1 MKKGIIRNIPLQADL
16 CLNKQKVDIEDFKG
30 WNKCNAPVYGN
41 CLSPLYKFEEVH
53 HDFFIGDDKYDWTD
67 GVLYKNGVA
76 VLSGVGS
83 KKLKKTEV
91 TQDYSA
97 LAVSEDD
104 TLTWVKELS
113 GTDIQYSLHGASAV
127 TYTIENCNRIVK
139 TKAFANDTYSA
150 YGIAILY
157 LRTDGAYGY
166 YLAWN
171 DNGAN
176 YTAYG
181 ESEQVPTRWEGFNVV
196 SPLIQVGVLDDH
208 KMLVSMFGTSGA
220 NIASTEVKNIYIQ
233 SGLVYDNPSFYDSTT
248 YPTRYETKT
257 STCTI
262 SCQISTL
269 CASSTFDANAG
280 STKNKINFGQ
290 RQLISFNVSAHKLP
304 LEITLVSKDPDNGR
318 DLETFRFEPSE
329 YTVNYRRTVSYWDYI
344 NRSGEY
350 ATAQAN
356 RYQLSIVVNGT
367 TSVSIDRYG
376 TGDVTVDNAD
386 FSTASTIK
394 HLPAY
399 LRPTWTPS
407 GVPPTTNADINI
419 CGRLKYWTLDPNNAN
434 NKDAAP
440 SYVTPTI
447 EFGGYGRA
455 GLTVYNKCNNGIFMA
470 RYPETNGTLWS
481 NSDANTYLDFAN
493 EDSEWVL
500 YGTGN
505 NSATSR
511 EYNFLYNGKVYWNS
525 GATLVLGADI
535 APGWYNKNTWAS
547 ASDAG
552 NRSSFNFSNGSL
564 SYSYQYKSQYT
575 EQALKDVDCCMDDG
589 KLYAVGSL
597 GYDENTPLPTK
608 LFALAGN
615 FTSFDTTTKKISYTS
630 TATFNIAY
638 DQDDSTN
645 IFPKYFKGMNL
656 SIGNGYL
663 RTTYLFKAKATDK
676 QYINIL
682 IDSLSTTNPAHLYAG
697 VHSGTGGNMQGG
709 IKNTTN
715 TEGFRLLYNNNLISN
730 IACYEKK
737 DYIGTILADWFTVD
751 GEFCPAINSDTLYY
765 KDNNNHLWKVEI
777 VTTGNEW
784 DYRIVEN
791 RYVVLNTTN
800 YFNCYDTKTGLKRH
814 WASDYNNRIM
824 YGYEFT
830 EYTNNSLFRGLLTS
844 TLFSGLIIT
853 AQNANYEE
861 TKDTITGLEL
871 GAINYSRVILQYAF
885 ISCGVPYGAVE
896 GIDLYRGDGNS
907 TSAAYIC
914 SYQNKMKYIDND
926 LVNPYAVY
934 PIAENGNVRYNPN
947 LFTRFISS
955 YNNKDMVISD
965 GIAYKLLYF
974 NNVIPI
980 MAYYLLDG
988 VEELKDAFVLQ
999 SSYYGVSETRLYQM
1013 NYSNGVGVEVVCDI
1027 TNMEYLGALPTQALF
1042 WSAQNRAIYSFKGN
1056 CIMALSQYANDLTS
1070 IKNKWYNPAT
1080 QELFLDTNIG
1090 LLVFSDLGT
1099 YCLDR
1104 FTVEIPPAHE
1114 GDDPT
1119 YEERDIK
1126 DIFFY
1131 PDKFIINLVDDTSA
1145 SYYWSYNP
1153 LEDYESNNIHFITKY
1168 YGNGKTPITI
1178 NNIYIRLYNQDVA
1191 DAEGMIKFKGHT
1203 VTDIGVQTDEKTVN
1217 IGGDEGE
1224 EWDAETNTML
1234 VKYTPQYNRG
1244 LGIALEV
1251 QTTFPIIDIRYD
1263 YVEDGAIE
1271 GQIAH
1276 INI

>member
-53 HDFFIGDDKYDWTD
+53 HDFFIGDDKYDWID
-67 GVLYKNGVA
+67 GVLYKNDVA

-91 TQDYSA
+91 NQDYSA

-113 GTDIQYSLHGASAV
+113 GTDIQYSLHGASVV

-157 LRTDGAYGY
+157 LRTDRAYGY

-181 ESEQVPTRWEGFNVV
+181 ESGQVPTKWEGFNVV

-220 NIASTEVKNIYIQ
+220 NISSTDVKNIYIQ
-233 SGLVYDNPSFYDSTT
+233 NGLVYDNPTFYDSTT

-257 STCTI
+257 STATI
-262 SCQISTL
+262 FCLVKTKS
-269 CASSTFDANAG
+269 ASSGTYSGPQPSNY
-280 STKNKINFGQ
+280 NIVNFGQ
-290 RQLISFNVSAHKLP
+290 RQEVYFEISAHKLP
-304 LEITLVSKDPDNGR
+304 IEVTLASGDTNNPR

-329 YTVNYRRTVSYWDYI
+329 NAIRYYRNVYYWDYKDHT
-344 NRSGEY
+344 GEY
-350 ATAQAN
+350 STAPKN
-356 RYQLSIVVNGT
+356 RYRLQIITGNT
-367 TSVSIDRYG
+367 TTTNIDRYG
-376 TGDVTVDNAD
+376 TGLVVPDSAD
-386 FSTASTIK
+386 FSTATGIL

-399 LRPTWTPS
+399 LRPAWEPNNT
-407 GVPPTTNADINI
+407 PPTINANLNFYGTI
-419 CGRLKYWTLDPNNAN
+419 KYWTLDPNNAN

-440 SYVTPTI
+440 SYTTK
-447 EFGGYGRA
+447 ETTFGGY
-455 GLTVYNKCNNGIFMA
+455 
-470 RYPETNGTLWS
+470 NGTGMKVENMCYDGTVGGALADGTFWDNADASSYLSFNDDFNWVDKGGDTLPGGWNYNMIFGKKLWLS
-481 NSDANTYLDFAN
+481 YQG
-493 EDSEWVL
+493 V
-500 YGTGN
+500 
-505 NSATSR
+505 
-511 EYNFLYNGKVYWNS
+511 S
-525 GATLVLGADI
+525 GIPIEPT
-535 APGWYNKNTWAS
+535 WYNANYWA
-547 ASDAG
+547 AHNDPT
-552 NRSSFNFSNGSL
+552 RSCFNYG
-564 SYSYQYKSQYT
+564 YQTRDKTISYQYKSQYT

-597 GYDENTPLPTK
+597 GYGENTPLPTK

-715 TEGFRLLYNNNLISN
+715 SEGFRLLYNNNLISN

-814 WASDYNNRIM
+814 WASDYNNRVM

-830 EYTNNSLFRGLLTS
+830 EYTNNSVFRSLLTS

-871 GAINYSRVILQYAF
+871 GAINYSRVILQCAF

-965 GIAYKLLYF
+965 GIAYKLVYF

-1056 CIMALSQYANDLTS
+1056 CIMALSQYANDLTD

-1104 FTVEIPPAHE
+1104 FTVEIPPEQE
-1114 GDDPT
+1114 GEDPT

-1153 LEDYESNNIHFITKY
+1153 LAEYESNNIHFITKY

-1178 NNIYIRLYNQDVA
+1178 NNVYIRLYNQDVA

-1217 IGGDEGE
+1217 IGGEEGE

-1234 VKYTPQYNRG
+1234 VKYTPQYNKG